1 MRIAS
6 YSPSSMKE
14 KGGPAVPHALGT
26 RKNMAFFSVGSKT
39 TSRST
44 IAAFALVWGW
54 AMEYPSLMLS
64 SSTLVWNDALGYGLE
79 FVLAVILVRLIATR
93 LTNSRTNVILFAA
106 AGLLATLCALVG
118 ATTSSLDA
126 LVIITALLVL
136 FGAFQLIL
144 SLNLMAK
151 WSVSASTA
159 AALRATSLSLLFA
172 GGLVAV
178 AFLLSYLVGW
188 AANLTYQLVFA
199 KTLLA
204 FVPLVAGMTALV
216 PGLKRK
222 SEPESA
228 EAPSSRTEGAEP
240 VLEQSAD
247 SVAMPVVAV
256 FSVVSLLTMVV
267 NGLSYQPYA
276 FVGPIGVLTHWLHAP
291 LVIVIAAVLL
301 WKAPYH
307 NSEGQAE
314 RATSEYVR
322 TLFFV
327 VIAFVAIAMGASLLQ
342 LPTIFWLASVLQDT
356 AKCLCWAFVACV
368 VVTCDSLTLR
378 NGARIEL
385 TAAKKTGLL
394 LASGIVWAV
403 ATGIGLTHEIGLDAP
418 FIGMVSVVLIVA
430 VVLAL
435 VFMSMHRSRIA
446 VTQPRASSADACHT
460 EATEEAPEQSS
471 VQEAQQAFDVMQTTR
486 KEALEPYHLTTRELE
501 VALRVLN
508 GSSGTAIASAL
519 DIKEATVRFHIGN
532 IYKKVG
538 VQSKGELIELVERIT
553 VKAVAPGAEDGVTE
567 EELVRMD
574 TLKAGAA

>member
-1 MRIAS
+1 
-6 YSPSSMKE
+6 
-14 KGGPAVPHALGT
+14 
-26 RKNMAFFSVGSKT
+26 MAFFSVGSKT

-79 FVLAVILVRLIATR
+79 FVLAVILARLIATR
-93 LTNSRTNVILFAA
+93 LTSSRTNVVLFAA
-106 AGLLATLCALVG
+106 AGLLVTLCALVG

-126 LVIITALLVL
+126 LAVTTALLVL

-144 SLNLMAK
+144 SMNLMAE
-151 WSVSASTA
+151 WIVRASI

-172 GGLVAV
+172 GGLIAV

-204 FVPLVAGMTALV
+204 FVPLAAGVTALV

-276 FVGPIGVLTHWLHAP
+276 FVGPIGVLTHWIHAP

-368 VVTCDSLTLR
+368 VLTCVSLTLR

-460 EATEEAPEQSS
+460 EVTEEAPEQSS

-486 KEALEPYHLTTRELE
+486 KEALEPYHLTARELE

-553 VKAVAPGAEDGVTE
+553 VKAVAPGAEDDVTE
-567 EELVRMD
+567 EEMVRMD